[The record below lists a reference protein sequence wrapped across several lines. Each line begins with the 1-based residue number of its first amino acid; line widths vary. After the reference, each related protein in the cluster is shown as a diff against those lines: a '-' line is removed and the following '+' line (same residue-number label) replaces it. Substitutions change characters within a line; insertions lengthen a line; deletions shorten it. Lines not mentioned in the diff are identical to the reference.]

1 MFLARNQFPAVL
13 WMVAKS
19 CTKRMVETRKKS
31 WDKPS
36 TGAGFRNHPEY
47 ANRRQICFGSRFPY
61 KSCRAAVEEALR
73 LQALETAAS
82 GIFSRP
88 NSEAHVLAKLA
99 HHICLSFWLAKL
111 AQPMFDD
118 YWFMLA
124 AQFQRFVCDFGTSK
138 EYVVLAYHCMSLMY
152 KKWIVPGQKLQN

>member
-73 LQALETAAS
+73 LQALETAAMWH
-82 GIFSRP
+82 FF
-88 NSEAHVLAKLA
+88 KT
-99 HHICLSFWLAKL
+99 
-111 AQPMFDD
+111 Q
-118 YWFMLA
+118 
-124 AQFQRFVCDFGTSK
+124 Q
-138 EYVVLAYHCMSLMY
+138 
-152 KKWIVPGQKLQN
+152 